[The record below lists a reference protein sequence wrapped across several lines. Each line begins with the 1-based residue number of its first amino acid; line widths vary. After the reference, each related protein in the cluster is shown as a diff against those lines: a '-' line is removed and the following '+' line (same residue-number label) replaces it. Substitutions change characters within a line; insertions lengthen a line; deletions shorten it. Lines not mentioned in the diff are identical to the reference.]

1 MHYFLVMS
9 LFLFLIVVVSLAS
22 GSVAAADVSLRQSVV
37 APAGLVLAW
46 GMLAKTVGLIAL
58 ARVQAGTPAA
68 DAIRFLE
75 RQLEALRWL
84 GLVATV
90 LCLFVFNLAGAVQTW
105 PVFVSSMF
113 LQAVVLLSP
122 GMAMIALTLLAE
134 HQFGVAMRY
143 TSPGVWTA
151 VCHVSGAMMRF
162 VGWMVVPI
170 LAMLG
175 ISDLFSLIPPSW
187 LPWAS
192 DLPSGMI
199 LGIATVLSVPV
210 LVPLIAKRVWKT
222 RPIAE
227 SEFNWIGDLVA
238 TAGMPRLDVRYWDTG
253 MKSANAVVVG
263 FFPGLRSLLLTD
275 RLIRETTS
283 AQLRLIVL
291 HEIAHIRRGHIWLR
305 MLSVVPGWL
314 AAGAVVRVMGS
325 EPAMILLS
333 NTAAIAATLG
343 LLRLSAHATE
353 FDADRVACELSM
365 RLPMWEPEP
374 QGQAT
379 ASCKDG
385 TSPAQVQARLLSQ
398 TLVSVTGGIKEA
410 KRSSWLHPSVAA
422 RCKRL
427 LDWADAID
435 TTAIDGMKSGDSAK
449 ESPNAVTLR
458 TDAPFSN
465 PGIHPI
471 LCGSAAAF
479 AARQP
484 HILETIDEPNRCD
497 YVQG

>member
-1 MHYFLVMS
+1 
-9 LFLFLIVVVSLAS
+9 LAS
-22 GSVAAADVSLRQSVV
+22 IPQARIKPAADVSLRQSVV
-37 APAGLVLAW
+37 ASAGFILAW

-58 ARVQAGTPAA
+58 ARVRSGIPPV
-68 DAIRFLE
+68 DAIRNLE
-75 RQLEALRWL
+75 RQLEILRWL

-105 PVFVSSMF
+105 PIFSGSMF

-122 GMAMIALTLLAE
+122 GMSMIVVTLLAE
-134 HQFGVAMRY
+134 HQFGVAMEY
-143 TSPGVWTA
+143 TSPGVGTA
-151 VCHVSGAMMRF
+151 IRQIGGSMMRF

-170 LAMLG
+170 LGMLG
-175 ISDLFSLIPPSW
+175 VSDLFSLVPEAW
-187 LPWAS
+187 VPWAS
-192 DLPSGMI
+192 DLPSGSILGVAMI
-199 LGIATVLSVPV
+199 LCIPV

-222 RPIAE
+222 RPIVEAE
-227 SEFNWIGDLVA
+227 LGWIGDLVA
-238 TAGMPRLDVRYWDTG
+238 AAGMPRLDVRYWDTD

-275 RLIRETTS
+275 RLVRDTPPE
-283 AQLRLIVL
+283 QLRLIVL
-291 HEIAHIRRGHIWLR
+291 HELAHIRRWHIWLR

-314 AAGAVVRVMGS
+314 AAGAIMQWMGT
-325 EPAMILLS
+325 EPATILIS

-353 FDADRVACELSM
+353 FDADRVACELSL
-365 RLPMWEPEP
+365 RLPVGEREAE
-374 QGQAT
+374 GIA
-379 ASCKDG
+379 AGGDVESR
-385 TSPAQVQARLLSQ
+385 SPAQVQARLLCR
-398 TLVSVTGGIKEA
+398 TLIEVTGGMKEV

-422 RCKRL
+422 RCERL

-435 TTAIDGMKSGDSAK
+435 GKQDSDFAG
-449 ESPNAVTLR
+449 ESANGATLR

>member
-1 MHYFLVMS
+1 MS
-9 LFLFLIVVVSLAS
+9 SFLFLIVVISLAS
-22 GSVAAADVSLRQSVV
+22 GSMAAADVSLRQSVV
-37 APAGLVLAW
+37 ASAGLILAW

-58 ARVQAGTPAA
+58 ARVQSGTPAI
-68 DAIRFLE
+68 DAIRMLE
-75 RQLEALRWL
+75 RHLEILRWL

-105 PVFVSSMF
+105 PVFAGSMF

-122 GMAMIALTLLAE
+122 GMAMISLTLLAE
-134 HQFGVAMRY
+134 HQFGVAMQY
-143 TSPGVWTA
+143 TSPGVWQTI
-151 VCHVSGAMMRF
+151 CQISSSMMRF

-175 ISDLFSLIPPSW
+175 VSDLFSLVPQTW
-187 LPWAS
+187 MPWAS
-192 DLPSGMI
+192 ELPSGLILGVAMI
-199 LGIATVLSVPV
+199 LCVPV

-222 RPIAE
+222 RPIVE
-227 SEFNWIGDLVA
+227 PELSWIGDLVVA
-238 TAGMPRLDVRYWDTG
+238 AGMPRLDVRFWDTNR
-253 MKSANAVVVG
+253 KSANAVVVG

-275 RLIRETTS
+275 RLIHEVPA

-314 AAGAVVRVMGS
+314 AAGAVMQWLGT
-325 EPAMILLS
+325 EPAMILIS

-365 RLPMWEPEP
+365 RLPTGDREAAGAITNGHIEE
-374 QGQAT
+374 T
-379 ASCKDG
+379 R
-385 TSPAQVQARLLSQ
+385 SPAQTQARLLSL
-398 TLVSVTGGIKEA
+398 TLISVTGGINEA
-410 KRSSWLHPSVAA
+410 KRSTWLHPSVAA
-422 RCKRL
+422 RCERL
-427 LDWADAID
+427 LDWADAVD
-435 TTAIDGMKSGDSAK
+435 ETSSVESASKTADDA
-449 ESPNAVTLR
+449 TLR
-458 TDAPFSN
+458 IDAPFSN
-465 PGIHPI
+465 PGNHPI

-497 YVQG
+497 YVQR

>member
-1 MHYFLVMS
+1 MHYFPVMS

-22 GSVAAADVSLRQSVV
+22 GSVAAADVSLRQSVF
-37 APAGLVLAW
+37 ASAGLILAW
-46 GMLAKTVGLIAL
+46 GMLAKTVGLVAL
-58 ARVQAGTPAA
+58 ARVQSGTPAG
-68 DAIRFLE
+68 DAIRSLE
-75 RQLEALRWL
+75 RQLEILRWM

-105 PVFVSSMF
+105 PVFAGSMF
-113 LQAVVLLSP
+113 LQAIVLLSP
-122 GMAMIALTLLAE
+122 GMSMIALTLLAE
-134 HQFGVAMRY
+134 HQFGVAMEY
-143 TSPGVWTA
+143 TSPGVWQA
-151 VCHVSGAMMRF
+151 IRQIGATMMRF

-175 ISDLFSLIPPSW
+175 VSDLFSLVPQTW
-187 LPWAS
+187 LPWTS
-192 DLPSGMI
+192 ELPSGAILGLAMI
-199 LGIATVLSVPV
+199 LCVPV
-210 LVPLIAKRVWKT
+210 LVPLIAKRVWKS
-222 RPIAE
+222 RPIVE
-227 SEFNWIGDLVA
+227 PELSWISDLVA
-238 TAGMPRLDVRYWDTG
+238 AAGMPQLDVRYWDTD

-275 RLIRETTS
+275 RLIRETS
-283 AQLRLIVL
+283 EAQLRLIVL

-314 AAGAVVRVMGS
+314 AAGAIMQWLGT
-325 EPAMILLS
+325 EPAMILVS
-333 NTAAIAATLG
+333 NVAAIAATLG
-343 LLRLSAHATE
+343 LLRFSAHATE

-365 RLPMWEPEP
+365 RWPMGDR
-374 QGQAT
+374 QTGAQA
-379 ASCKDG
+379 
-385 TSPAQVQARLLSQ
+385 QARLLCR
-398 TLVSVTGGIKEA
+398 TLINVTGGVEEA

-422 RCKRL
+422 RCERL
-427 LDWADAID
+427 LDWADAV
-435 TTAIDGMKSGDSAK
+435 DGASGDDSTAESAD
-449 ESPNAVTLR
+449 EATLR

-484 HILETIDEPNRCD
+484 HTLETIDEPNRCD

>member
-1 MHYFLVMS
+1 MS

-37 APAGLVLAW
+37 ASAGLILAW

-58 ARVQAGTPAA
+58 ARVQSGTPAG
-68 DAIRFLE
+68 DAIRSLE
-75 RQLEALRWL
+75 RQLEILRWM
-84 GLVATV
+84 GLVATI

-105 PVFVSSMF
+105 PVFAGSMF
-113 LQAVVLLSP
+113 LQAIVLLSP
-122 GMAMIALTLLAE
+122 GMSMIALTLLAE
-134 HQFGVAMRY
+134 HQFGVAMEY
-143 TSPGVWTA
+143 TSPGVWQA
-151 VCHVSGAMMRF
+151 IRQIGATMMRF

-175 ISDLFSLIPPSW
+175 LSDLFSLVPQTW
-187 LPWAS
+187 MPWAS
-192 DLPSGMI
+192 ELPSGAILGLAMI
-199 LGIATVLSVPV
+199 LCVPV

-222 RPIAE
+222 RPIVE
-227 SEFNWIGDLVA
+227 SELSWIGDLVA
-238 TAGMPRLDVRYWDTG
+238 AAGMPRLDVRYWDTD

-275 RLIRETTS
+275 RLIREIPAS
-283 AQLRLIVL
+283 QLRLIVL

-314 AAGAVVRVMGS
+314 AAGAVMQFLGT
-325 EPAMILLS
+325 EPAMILIS

-353 FDADRVACELSM
+353 FDADRAACELSM
-365 RLPMWEPEP
+365 RLPLEE
-374 QGQAT
+374 GAT
-379 ASCKDG
+379 S
-385 TSPAQVQARLLSQ
+385 AQVQARLLCR
-398 TLVSVTGGIKEA
+398 TLINVTGGVEEA

-422 RCKRL
+422 RCERL
-427 LDWADAID
+427 LDWADAV
-435 TTAIDGMKSGDSAK
+435 DGASGGDSIT
-449 ESPNAVTLR
+449 ESADGATLR

-497 YVQG
+497 YV

>member
-1 MHYFLVMS
+1 MHYFPVMS

-37 APAGLVLAW
+37 ASAGLILAW

-58 ARVQAGTPAA
+58 ARVQSGTPAG
-68 DAIRFLE
+68 DAIRSLE
-75 RQLEALRWL
+75 RQLEILRWM

-105 PVFVSSMF
+105 PMFAGSMF
-113 LQAVVLLSP
+113 LQAIVLLAP
-122 GMAMIALTLLAE
+122 GMSMIALTLLAE
-134 HQFGVAMRY
+134 HQFGVAMQY
-143 TSPGVWTA
+143 TSPGVWQA
-151 VCHVSGAMMRF
+151 IRQIGGAMMRY
-162 VGWMVVPI
+162 VGWMVLPI

-175 ISDLFSLIPPSW
+175 VSDLFSLVPQTW
-187 LPWAS
+187 VPWAS
-192 DLPSGMI
+192 ELPSGAILGVAMI
-199 LGIATVLSVPV
+199 LCVPV

-222 RPIAE
+222 RPIVE
-227 SEFNWIGDLVA
+227 SQLSWIGDLVA
-238 TAGMPRLDVRYWDTG
+238 AAGMPRLDVRYWDTD

-275 RLIRETTS
+275 RLIRDIPA

-291 HEIAHIRRGHIWLR
+291 HEVAHIRRGHIWLR

-314 AAGAVVRVMGS
+314 AAGAVMQYLGT
-325 EPAMILLS
+325 EPAMILIS

-365 RLPMWEPEP
+365 RLPFGDQETGGLAP
-374 QGQAT
+374 GDAD
-379 ASCKDG
+379 A
-385 TSPAQVQARLLSQ
+385 TSPAQAHARLLCR
-398 TLVSVTGGIKEA
+398 TLINVTGGVEAA
-410 KRSSWLHPSVAA
+410 KRSSWLHPSVVA
-422 RCKRL
+422 RCERL

-435 TTAIDGMKSGDSAK
+435 GVSGDESA
-449 ESPNAVTLR
+449 SDQTADATLR

-497 YVQG
+497 YV